1 MDQPLHTMTS
11 SLPFNKGAAVAL
23 AALVCNA
30 FCAMPATAQASSAT
44 SQEASAPQPGAN
56 APQTEAG
63 GGAAATLPVVRVDS
77 SALSDMQTQSLPSYK
92 FTAPLIDTPR
102 SITVIP
108 QEVIKEKNAST
119 FEDALRTVP
128 GITFTGGDAAANPS
142 ADRPV
147 LRGFESRNSIFV
159 DGMRDSGVQ
168 NRETFDVQSVSV
180 IKGPDSVYAGRGA
193 VGGSIDIETKAP
205 QADDFFNSSVGLGTD
220 SYRRSTVDWN
230 HALGENSAFRL
241 NLMGHDADQA
251 GRTDVYSKRWGVAP
265 SIAFG
270 LNRPTT
276 VTFSYYHMNN
286 DDMPDF
292 SVPFGPNGGTPIASR
307 RGQFYGLNA
316 RDYRHGQTDTGQ
328 VKVEHRFNDDWKV
341 RNTTVYGRST
351 LDYIATNPQLI
362 SSGPYAGMLALQAK
376 SGKYATNSL
385 ANQTELSGKFDF
397 AGMRHTLTT
406 GLELSK
412 EQDVYSGYL
421 VSDSTGA
428 NMRSIGSS
436 GFASCA
442 VAYNCAPVGSWNPGN
457 PWTGSVL
464 LNGDMKFPGPATY
477 TTTNIA
483 SAYLFDSMKISERW
497 LFNAGVRLDNYRVHA
512 QQGAY
517 VSAPA
522 NASVP
527 AADLS
532 NDSTL
537 LSYQFGPVFKPVP
550 ELSLYASYGT
560 SSNPPGANSGL
571 GGASQSGSNNQLTA
585 STQNL
590 APERSRNIE
599 VGAKW
604 DVLDRRLSLTTA
616 LFQTDRTNAIVSDG
630 LGGYTNAGSQ
640 RVRGVEFG
648 FAGSLT
654 RKWKM
659 FGGYSYL
666 DAITTGGGP
675 SASGAALSGTPMTMV
690 PKHSFT
696 LWTSYDVLPR
706 VNVGAGVTLSSL
718 VYASVSA
725 TRRNWTPGY
734 AKFDAAVTWHATK
747 SMDLQLN
754 VNNIFDKQYYQT
766 AYPIYAT
773 WAPGR
778 SAVLTMNL
786 YL

>member
-1 MDQPLHTMTS
+1 MMTS
-11 SLPFNKGAAVAL
+11 SLPFKKSAI
-23 AALVCNA
+23 AALVTLSYA
-30 FCAMPATAQASSAT
+30 GLCAPSAIAQASPAASPGDFAT
-44 SQEASAPQPGAN
+44 
-56 APQTEAG
+56 PQTG
-63 GGAAATLPVVRVDS
+63 PSTDDAATLPTVQVNS
-77 SALSDMQTQSLPSYK
+77 SALSDVQARTLPSYK

-102 SITVIP
+102 SITVVP
-108 QEVIKEKNAST
+108 QEVIKEKNVST

-128 GITFTGGDAAANPS
+128 GVTFMGGDAAANPS

-147 LRGFESRNSIFV
+147 IRGFESRNSIFV

-168 NRETFDVQSVSV
+168 NRETFDIESVSV

-193 VGGSIDIETKAP
+193 VGGSIDITTKTP
-205 QADDFFNSSVGLGTD
+205 QAENFFNSSVGLGT
-220 SYRRSTVDWN
+220 SNYRRSTMDWN
-230 HALGENSAFRL
+230 QTLGESSAFRL

-251 GRTDVYSKRWGVAP
+251 GRTDIYSKRWGVAP

-270 LNRPTT
+270 LNKPTT
-276 VTFSYYHMNN
+276 ITFSYYHMNN

-292 SVPFGPNGGTPIASR
+292 SAPFGPNGGTPIATDRS
-307 RGQFYGLNA
+307 QFYGLNS
-316 RDYRHGQTDTGQ
+316 RDYRHGQTDTGE

-341 RNTTVYGRST
+341 RNTTMYGRST

-362 SSGPYAGMLALQAK
+362 SAGPYAGMLALQAK

-397 AGMRHTLTT
+397 AGMRHTMTT
-406 GLELSK
+406 GVEFSN
-412 EQDVYSGYL
+412 ERDVYSGYL

-442 VAYNCAPVGSWNPGN
+442 VAYNCTPVGSWNPNN

-464 LNGDMKFPGPATY
+464 LNGDMNFPGPTTY
-477 TTTNIA
+477 TTTDIA

-497 LFNAGVRLDNYRVHA
+497 LFNAGVRLDNYRVNA
-512 QQGAY
+512 QQAAY
-517 VSAPA
+517 VSAPT
-522 NASVP
+522 NASIP
-527 AADLS
+527 AANLG
-532 NDSTL
+532 NNSTL
-537 LSYQFGPVFKPVP
+537 FSYQFGPVFKPIP

-571 GGASQSGSNNQLTA
+571 GGASQSGSNNQLTT

-604 DVLDRRLSLTTA
+604 DVLERRLSLTTA

-648 FAGSLT
+648 FAGHLT
-654 RKWKM
+654 KKWKV

-666 DAITTGGGP
+666 DAITVSGGP
-675 SASGAALSGTPMTMV
+675 AASSAGLAGTPMTMV

-706 VNVGAGVTLSSL
+706 VNVGAGVTMSSL

-725 TRRNWTPGY
+725 SKRSWTPGY

-747 SMDLQLN
+747 NMDLQLN
-754 VNNIFDKQYYQT
+754 INNIFDKQYYQS

-786 YL
+786 SM